1 MKYEVLA
8 IKYRPKRFKEV
19 VGQEHV
25 VRGLTNSIRN
35 QNIGHAYLLTGTRG
49 VGKTTLARIYAKAIN
64 CSEKVDG
71 VEPCLKCH
79 SCVSIEEGNSLNY
92 QEIDGASNNG
102 VEHIRSLVETCQY
115 LPTEGTYK
123 LYVIDEVHMLSNSA
137 FNALL
142 KTLEEPPE
150 HVVFIFA
157 TTNPEKLLETVISRC
172 LRYDLRSVSSKN
184 LQDHIKNISEKESI
198 KFESEGV
205 ISKLVKSSRGSI
217 RDSLTLLEQLKNF
230 KTGEVITEQSLFYS
244 LGLANKSQVEAL
256 VQLMLTKKERELTEK
271 FEEIMEEN
279 IELKSL
285 CFQILE
291 VLNDFIQVDLKAGKS
306 PVSLIDLYKDL
317 SESFTWMLSSIAP
330 TEAVLIKMQSAC
342 MDMNVVE
349 AREKKVVTK
358 NAEVASN
365 TGMKKESVA
374 SEVKVEPKKIVV
386 EESKLEQ
393 VPSYMNAAPAKP
405 VIEKSVSIKPPIDKP
420 ASVQSFTT
428 KPAAVV
434 TKEVKTETKKPKRS
448 FSFRAFL
455 NYLKDIRPASAAN
468 LEFGNIYS
476 LKKVENELEII
487 IGFKEESDVIF
498 DYFQEKETKIA
509 LEKELQKFIAIDD
522 IKVKFDTKMLSDE
535 EIKEKNFTPL
545 FNINKNKEDEVENN
559 KLEAFKK
566 NVTILE
572 AEKMFNEKVTDYT
585 IK

>member
-1 MKYEVLA
+1 MSYEVLA
-8 IKYRPKRFKEV
+8 IKYRPKRFSDV
-19 VGQEHV
+19 VGQDHV
-25 VRGLTNSIRN
+25 VRGLTNSIKN
-35 QNIGHAYLLTGTRG
+35 KNIAHAYLLTGTRG

-64 CSEKVDG
+64 CSEKVND

-79 SCVSIEEGNSLNY
+79 SCTSIEEGNSLNY

-172 LRYDLRSVSSKN
+172 LRYDLRSVNSKDLKN
-184 LQDHIKNISEKESI
+184 HIKNISEKENI
-198 KFESEGV
+198 KFENENV
-205 ISKLVKSSRGSI
+205 IAKLVKSSRGSI

-230 KTGEVITEQSLFYS
+230 NADGVLTEKNLFYS
-244 LGLANKSQVEAL
+244 LGLASKSQVESL
-256 VQLMLTKKERELTEK
+256 VQLMLGKQERELTKK
-271 FEEIMEEN
+271 FEEIIEEN

-291 VLNDFIQVDLKAGKS
+291 VLNESIQSELIQNKS
-306 PVSLIDLYKDL
+306 PLELIEIYKDL
-317 SESFTWMLSSIAP
+317 SESFSWMLSSIAP
-330 TEAVLIKMQSAC
+330 TEAVLIKMQSVS
-342 MDMNVVE
+342 MNTHTSISVE
-349 AREKKVVTK
+349 PVRAKPQEKIVEKIVEKKI
-358 NAEVASN
+358 NE
-365 TGMKKESVA
+365 
-374 SEVKVEPKKIVV
+374 
-386 EESKLEQ
+386 
-393 VPSYMNAAPAKP
+393 
-405 VIEKSVSIKPPIDKP
+405 
-420 ASVQSFTT
+420 
-428 KPAAVV
+428 PAAKITEVE
-434 TKEVKTETKKPKRS
+434 KEPIAAKSPLSSKPKPKRS

-468 LEFGNIYS
+468 LEFGNIYN
-476 LKKVENELEII
+476 LKKVDDTLEII
-487 IGFKEESDVIF
+487 IGFQEESDVIF
-498 DYFQEKETKIA
+498 DYFQEKETKLAI
-509 LEKELQKFIAIDD
+509 EKELQKFIALDD
-522 IKVKFDTKMLSDE
+522 IKVKFDTKMLTSE
-535 EIKEKNFTPL
+535 EIKEKKFTPL
-545 FNINKNKEDEVENN
+545 FNINKSKEDEVETN